1 MMHDRTIF
9 RRAAAAVLL
18 AAPLAGCGVTE
29 LDHDPVVLASVYN
42 TSGFQAVL
50 DGPTSEG
57 SRLAVTEINA
67 AGGVL
72 REELELVEVN
82 VSSDAAA
89 LANATDQRLAADPR
103 ILALFGLSDTDMV
116 LAVAPVADDHDL
128 LFLTSG
134 ATSPKLP
141 QQAPGD
147 LYLAAFGD
155 NVQAAAGAEW
165 AYEDLDARDALILY
179 DADETYTDLLKGYF
193 STRFSALGG
202 TITDA
207 VAIDPRTEPI
217 TLPAI
222 GDVDLVYLAVQTAE
236 DAVRVIPLLREAGYT
251 GPVLGGD
258 GYDAQ
263 SVWAGAPDIADVYF
277 TTHVYLGDD
286 STNPRVKTF
295 LTTWE
300 AAHPGVAPSA
310 FAALG
315 YDAVRLLVA
324 AIERSKAATV
334 AGVKSG
340 LAGLQNF
347 DGVTGSISF
356 AGTSRI
362 PTKSVTI
369 LRVADGAQVFVTET
383 TPQQVPNP

>member
-1 MMHDRTIF
+1 MRIRMIV
-9 RRAAAAVLL
+9 RRATIAALVVPAL
-18 AAPLAGCGVTE
+18 AACGVTE
-29 LDHDPVVLASVYN
+29 LADRPVFLASVYN

-50 DGPTSEG
+50 DVPSSEG
-57 SRLAVTEINA
+57 SALAVTSINA
-67 AGGVL
+67 SGGVL
-72 REELELVEVN
+72 GEELQVLQVTG
-82 VSSDAAA
+82 SSDPDA
-89 LANATDQRLAADPR
+89 LAEATDDLLDDNTRV
-103 ILALFGLSDTDMV
+103 LALFGLSDTDMV

-141 QQAPGD
+141 AQAGGD

-165 AYEDLDARDALILY
+165 AFEDLGARDALILY
-179 DADETYTDLLKGYF
+179 DPDETYTDLLQGYF
-193 STRFSALGG
+193 SARFTALGG
-202 TITDA
+202 TVTDA

-217 TLPAI
+217 TLPTI

-236 DAVRVIPLLREAGYT
+236 DAARVIPLLRAAGYT

-258 GYDAQ
+258 GYDAE
-263 SVWAGAPDIADVYF
+263 STWAGASDIADVYF

-286 STNPRVKTF
+286 SPNPRVIAF
-295 LTTWE
+295 LSAWN

-315 YDAVRLLVA
+315 YDAVHLLAA

-334 AGVKSG
+334 AGVKAG
-340 LAGLQNF
+340 LAGLDGF
-347 DGVTGSISF
+347 DGVTGTISF
-356 AGTSRI
+356 VGTSRV

-369 LRVADGAQVFVTET
+369 LRVADGAQLFVAEI
-383 TPQQVPNP
+383 TPQQVPDP